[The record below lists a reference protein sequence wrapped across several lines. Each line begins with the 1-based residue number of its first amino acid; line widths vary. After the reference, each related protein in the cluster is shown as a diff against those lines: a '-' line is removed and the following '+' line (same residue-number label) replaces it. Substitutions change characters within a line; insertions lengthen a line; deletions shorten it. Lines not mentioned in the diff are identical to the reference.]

1 MTETYCELAAVA
13 LWSARIAEGFSGN
26 GLLGRRQAVRQ
37 RILIPPYGGSNP
49 PAPAMTPIKYF
60 SIPWL
65 LSHNQAA
72 QFVYFHALKKQP
84 QPLAPPATS

>member
-1 MTETYCELAAVA
+1 MQET
-13 LWSARIAEGFSGN
+13 I
-26 GLLGRRQAVRQ
+26 LGRRQVVRQ

-60 SIPWL
+60 SFPWL